1 MPRNLRAAEGVARD
15 WRNKLLSDT
24 DWLVTRHRDEK
35 DEGTGTT
42 LTAKQ
47 FKELLRYRKALRDW
61 DKVSAFPAPPQL
73 P

>member
-1 MPRNLRAAEGVARD
+1 MRRNLTGNPEQKKAR
-15 WRNKLLSDT
+15 RNQLLSDT

-35 DEGTGTT
+35 DEGSGTT

-61 DKVSAFPAPPQL
+61 DKVSALPAKPQF
-73 P
+73 

>member
-1 MPRNLRAAEGVARD
+1 MRRNLTGNQEQKKAR
-15 WRNKLLSDT
+15 RNRLLADT

-47 FKELLRYRKALRDW
+47 FKAVLAYRKALRDW
-61 DKVSAFPAPPQL
+61 VGTGPVPTPPEL

>member
-1 MPRNLRAAEGVARD
+1 MRRNLTGSSEQQKAK
-15 WRNKLLSDT
+15 RNKLLADT
-24 DWLVTRHRDEK
+24 DWIVTRHRDEK

-47 FKELLRYRKALRDW
+47 FKAVLAYRKALRDW
-61 DKVSAFPAPPQL
+61 DKVSPLPAAPEL

>member
-1 MPRNLRAAEGVARD
+1 MRRNLSGNPEQKTARRNALLAE
-15 WRNKLLSDT
+15 T

-35 DEGTGTT
+35 DEGSGTT

-61 DKVSAFPAPPQL
+61 DKVSPLPAKPVS
-73 P
+73 